1 MADKDTVTEVE
12 SARLGDRWADIAGG
26 LAFAA
31 LGLAIVVIG
40 ELTLREDIKGDLL
53 GPMAFPRVLGGM
65 LCVGGLYVAFRAW
78 RMSADQSAIA
88 LDEEGDED
96 EADVP
101 ASTVRAFT
109 VMATVAALRDRA
121 EPLGY
126 LVATPVFVAAGLFA
140 LSVRSKVVLVV
151 VPLVL
156 TAFCYYGFAEVLSVP
171 LPSGVL
177 TVPLRALGWA
187 R

>member
-1 MADKDTVTEVE
+1 MADKDTVTEAE
-12 SARLGDRWADIAGG
+12 SARLGDRWVDIAGG

-53 GPMAFPRVLGGM
+53 GPMAFPRLLGGM

-101 ASTVRAFT
+101 ASTIRAFT
-109 VMATVAALRDRA
+109 VMGLSLLYAIVLN
-121 EPLGY
+121 PVGY
-126 LVATPVFVAAGLFA
+126 LVATPVFVAAGLYA
-140 LSVRSKVVLVV
+140 LSVRSKVVLIV
-151 VPLVL
+151 VPIVL
-156 TAFCYYGFAEVLSVP
+156 TAFCYYAFAEVLSVP
-171 LPSGVL
+171 LPSGIL